1 MDSQDN
7 KRKWKNRDLITSLE
21 FAFTGILTAIKEER
35 NMRKHAVTALIV
47 ILAGFVFGVS
57 RIEWL
62 FLLLSI
68 FLVIA
73 FEILTLAI
81 ENVVDL
87 ASHYHFDML
96 AKKAKDMAAG
106 AVLVVS
112 VLAAL
117 IGLLIFIPRIWD
129 TLFMIMRK

>member
-35 NMRKHAVTALIV
+35 NMRKHAATALIV
-47 ILAGFVFGVS
+47 ILAGFVFRVS
-57 RIEWL
+57 GIEWL

-73 FEILTLAI
+73 FEILNSAI

>member
-35 NMRKHAVTALIV
+35 NMRKHAATALIV

-68 FLVIA
+68 FMVIA
-73 FEILTLAI
+73 FEILNSAI

-129 TLFMIMRK
+129 LLF

>member
-7 KRKWKNRDLITSLE
+7 KRKWKNRDLISSLE
-21 FAFTGILTAIKEER
+21 FALTGILTVIKEER
-35 NMRKHAVTALIV
+35 NMRKHAVTALVV
-47 ILAGFVFGVS
+47 ILAGFVFQVS

-62 FLLLSI
+62 FLLMSI
-68 FLVIA
+68 FLVVA
-73 FEILTLAI
+73 FEIINSAI

-87 ASHYHFDML
+87 ASHYHFSML

-112 VLAAL
+112 LLAAV
-117 IGLLIFIPRIWD
+117 IGALIFLPRIWD
-129 TLFMIMRK
+129 LLF